1 MNDQTP
7 DPVIEVLGEALNYCA
22 HHALEA
28 YGQNNA
34 EDSAAIAAEFRAET
48 AQCVCVVMSGGR
60 KPSTV
65 AVSAIRPN
73 GVHQPLAS
81 MSVTPI
87 KFN

>member
-1 MNDQTP
+1 VSAE
-7 DPVIEVLGEALNYCA
+7 DPVVEVLGAALDYCA
-22 HHALEA
+22 HKALEA
-28 YGQNNA
+28 YGQNHPEDAA
-34 EDSAAIAAEFRAET
+34 EIAAEFRDET
-48 AQCVCVVMSGGR
+48 AQCVCLVMSGGG

-81 MSVTPI
+81 MSVTPV